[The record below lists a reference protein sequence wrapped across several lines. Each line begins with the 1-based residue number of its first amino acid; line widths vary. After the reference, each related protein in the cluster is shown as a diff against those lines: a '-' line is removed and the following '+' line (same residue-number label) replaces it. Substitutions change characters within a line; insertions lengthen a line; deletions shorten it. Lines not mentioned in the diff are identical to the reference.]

1 MDIFLKVIQINCV
14 YKYLKCSS
22 EGAEPARMLFQIFQI
37 FVTLYNILL
46 FHSKT
51 IIVHHFE

>member
-1 MDIFLKVIQINCV
+1 MAKMVIFLKVIQINCV
-14 YKYLKCSS
+14 YTYLKYSS
-22 EGAEPARMLFQIFQI
+22 EGAEPARMLFQI